1 MNRPPA
7 RPPMLRTLSAVD
19 VVSPSERPEG
29 WTTFVN
35 AIAKAGE
42 HLWAWYG
49 EPWSVED
56 RTDRGDL
63 Q

>member
-1 MNRPPA
+1 
-7 RPPMLRTLSAVD
+7 MLRTLSAVD
-19 VVSPSERPEG
+19 VVSPTERPEG